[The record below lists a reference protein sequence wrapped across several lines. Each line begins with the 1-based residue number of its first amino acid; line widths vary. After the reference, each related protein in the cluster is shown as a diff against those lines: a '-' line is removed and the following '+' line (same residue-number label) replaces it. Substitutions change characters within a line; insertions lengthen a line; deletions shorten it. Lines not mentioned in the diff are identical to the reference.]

1 MITKQQIDAWESE
14 VRAHLQLIHDQYDRI
29 ALLTALLKRAMPEH
43 YGSECMG
50 SCMDDEP
57 ERCGTLKLI
66 ADIEAA
72 LKETN

>member
-14 VRAHLQLIHDQYDRI
+14 VSAHLQLIHDQYERI
-29 ALLTALLKRAMPEH
+29 TLLTALLKRAMPEH
-43 YGSECMG
+43 YGSECG
-50 SCMDDEP
+50 ACMAGEP